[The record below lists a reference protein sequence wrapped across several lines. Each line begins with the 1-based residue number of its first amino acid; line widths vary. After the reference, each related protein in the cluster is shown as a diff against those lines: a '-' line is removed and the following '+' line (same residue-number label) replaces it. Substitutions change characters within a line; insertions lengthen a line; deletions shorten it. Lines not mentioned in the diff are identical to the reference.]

1 MFSLEYFAKFGNFFL
16 FNVHYLSIYTI
27 DISRYIY
34 IYIYIFI
41 NTKYI

>member
-1 MFSLEYFAKFGNFFL
+1 MFSLEYFAKFGNFL
-16 FNVHYLSIYTI
+16 VGNVHYLSIYTI

-34 IYIYIFI
+34 IFI